1 MGRYIVAITGA
12 SGAVYG
18 RRLTEVL
25 ADQGHFLYLLI
36 TDPAKQVIAAELGWD
51 LSANE
56 ADQQAALA
64 AYLGPERA
72 KHITYL
78 DYHDLTAAVASGSV
92 KTEGMV
98 VAPCSMA
105 TVAGIAHGMARNLV
119 ERAADVMLKE
129 KRPLVLVPRETPLN
143 QVHLQ
148 NLLSLA
154 QMGVTILPAMPAFYH
169 HPQEIAG
176 LVDFVVGRVMEQLGL
191 THRLYQAWGGPSP
204 PEVQ

>member
-1 MGRYIVAITGA
+1 
-12 SGAVYG
+12 
-18 RRLTEVL
+18 
-25 ADQGHFLYLLI
+25 
-36 TDPAKQVIAAELGWD
+36 
-51 LSANE
+51 
-56 ADQQAALA
+56 
-64 AYLGPERA
+64 
-72 KHITYL
+72 
-78 DYHDLTAAVASGSV
+78 
-92 KTEGMV
+92 
-98 VAPCSMA
+98 
-105 TVAGIAHGMARNLV
+105 
-119 ERAADVMLKE
+119 MLKE

>member
-1 MGRYIVAITGA
+1 VGRYIVAITGA

-92 KTEGMV
+92 KTEGLV
-98 VAPCSMA
+98 VLLAVWLRWPASPTGWPA
-105 TVAGIAHGMARNLV
+105 IW
-119 ERAADVMLKE
+119 
-129 KRPLVLVPRETPLN
+129 LN
-143 QVHLQ
+143 GQPT
-148 NLLSLA
+148 SC
-154 QMGVTILPAMPAFYH
+154 
-169 HPQEIAG
+169 
-176 LVDFVVGRVMEQLGL
+176 
-191 THRLYQAWGGPSP
+191 
-204 PEVQ
+204 